1 MIIITIIINFIGL
14 SNKFLLGSLVIGH
27 NNNNTNTTTTTT
39 NNNDDDNNNNNNS
52 NSLKP
57 YMIIVYS
64 TEVFQITIVLKS
76 LKREAKC
83 SLQK

>member
-1 MIIITIIINFIGL
+1 MIMIIITIIINFIGL

-27 NNNNTNTTTTTT
+27 NNNNTNNNTNTTTT
-39 NNNDDDNNNNNNS
+39 NNDDDDNNNNNNNS

-64 TEVFQITIVLKS
+64 AELF
-76 LKREAKC
+76 
-83 SLQK
+83 